1 MKKIVSL
8 SVLMLMIGS
17 CAYAQKEYRQIR
29 EQLKNKNEGVTGTVE
44 NCLKN
49 DKFKDD
55 PELLHYGVE
64 AWLVVNE
71 NQNRNAYLKQK
82 YDTARLFNSVLN
94 MYSYAVRCD
103 TMEAYAARKKG
114 KKKVSYKYRGSHGDL
129 IRSQYT
135 NLYNGGQFLLLKKDF
150 ANAYNYFSMYY
161 DIRTN
166 PLFGRSK
173 MSKKDSLSM
182 IRAAYWATVCAYQT
196 NNRENFFKYNA
207 AALKDTTYRQKEL
220 ELTARIYKAGKD
232 TAALKEILKIG
243 SKEYPQL
250 DYFFTNLIDCYNNE
264 GEFDKAMAL
273 ADNLLKHDPR
283 SVMAQYGRSL
293 VLLKMKRYDDCIE
306 LSKSIIQS
314 DSAYSEAY
322 YNVGAA
328 YLAKATMLR
337 EKVKSDM
344 KLEEIR
350 NIKREED
357 KLLRTALPYM
367 EHYRL
372 LNPNSVEWWGRPLYN
387 IYLALNMG
395 SKFEE
400 VEKIIAD
407 AEKAKAESEKAAK
420 K

>member
-1 MKKIVSL
+1 
-8 SVLMLMIGS
+8 
-17 CAYAQKEYRQIR
+17 
-29 EQLKNKNEGVTGTVE
+29 
-44 NCLKN
+44 
-49 DKFKDD
+49 
-55 PELLHYGVE
+55 
-64 AWLVVNE
+64 
-71 NQNRNAYLKQK
+71 
-82 YDTARLFNSVLN
+82 
-94 MYSYAVRCD
+94 
-103 TMEAYAARKKG
+103 
-114 KKKVSYKYRGSHGDL
+114 
-129 IRSQYT
+129 
-135 NLYNGGQFLLLKKDF
+135 
-150 ANAYNYFSMYY
+150 
-161 DIRTN
+161 
-166 PLFGRSK
+166 
-173 MSKKDSLSM
+173 
-182 IRAAYWATVCAYQT
+182 
-196 NNRENFFKYNA
+196 
-207 AALKDTTYRQKEL
+207 
-220 ELTARIYKAGKD
+220 
-232 TAALKEILKIG
+232 
-243 SKEYPQL
+243 
-250 DYFFTNLIDCYNNE
+250 
-264 GEFDKAMAL
+264 
-273 ADNLLKHDPR
+273 
-283 SVMAQYGRSL
+283 MAQYGRSL

-337 EKVKSDM
+337 EKVKSNM

-407 AEKAKAESEKAAK
+407 AEKAKAEAEKAAK